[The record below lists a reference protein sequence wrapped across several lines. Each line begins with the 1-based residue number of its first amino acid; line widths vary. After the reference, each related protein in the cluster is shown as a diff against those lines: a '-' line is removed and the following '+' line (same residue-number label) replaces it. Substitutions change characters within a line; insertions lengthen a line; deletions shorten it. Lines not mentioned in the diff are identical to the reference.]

1 MKVYS
6 ENGVLTDE
14 GEFWFQ
20 TELFVE
26 FEKMIDS
33 CVDENEARLLGSIL
47 SNYIGNLV
55 SKKVVRLK
63 K

>member
-1 MKVYS
+1 MKIYS
-6 ENGVLTDE
+6 DNGMLTDE
-14 GEFWFQ
+14 GAFFFHEK
-20 TELFVE
+20 LFVE

-33 CVDENEARLLGSIL
+33 CADENEARLLGSIL